1 MPKNYLPFINGMEF
15 GGKRTK
21 QYLHDVHC
29 TIVEQLAMLGLSKV
43 DIAKTFFN
51 IKEKDFDTWE
61 KIYPDFSDA
70 YEQGSLMA
78 DAAVTKSLFNRARG
92 VTVTKQK
99 VGKDNQIVEI
109 EEELPPDTAACLA
122 WLERKRG
129 EKWIKEKNSA
139 PKSDNPL
146 GFILDELDSNLIES
160 SVLPSAQDWEDFD
173 DE

>member
-1 MPKNYLPFINGMEF
+1 MPKDYLPLIKNFNV
-15 GGKRTK
+15 GGQRTK

-29 TIVEQLAMLGLSKV
+29 TIVEQLAMLGLSKS

-99 VGKDNQIVEI
+99 IGRDNEI
-109 EEELPPDTAACLA
+109 LEVEEELPPDTVACLA

-129 EKWIKEKNSA
+129 EKWIKEKNVTPQSA
-139 PKSDNPL
+139 DPFE
-146 GFILDELDSNLIES
+146 FIFNEIDSNLTDS
-160 SVLPSAQDWEDFD
+160 SVLPSEDDWDFD